1 MFSIEPRRSSSDVCP
16 RCEDIGVVLPA
27 MRKLLTDSGQF
38 CSCPIGVAKW
48 EATKEKIG
56 DIEQDLA
63 SSPSLP
69 RAKAGPPEPYRS
81 YRVV

>member
-1 MFSIEPRRSSSDVCP
+1 MFTIELRGSKPDVCP
-16 RCEDIGVVLPA
+16 HCEDTGVVLPA
-27 MRKLLTDSGQF
+27 MRKLLTDSGEF

-48 EATKEKIG
+48 EATKEKMG

-69 RAKAGPPEPYRS
+69 PARPRPPEPYRS
-81 YRVV
+81 YRAV